1 MLKSLKLLEEDNR
14 IQLFISGDGL
24 RAELV
29 VKKPLTE
36 EELSSYEE
44 LKDFLTGKGIV
55 AGIKEEVLEEGK
67 KLLQEEG
74 RYLIAEGK
82 RPQRGKDG
90 EVKVLFTQELEKRWE
105 EDESGRVDLFD
116 FVKIPEVKEGD
127 LLAELIPPR
136 EGIPGQDVFGKE
148 IPALPGRPAKIRAG
162 KNVELIEE
170 GTKAIAKVA
179 GRPVLVGKTISV
191 LPLFEVDGD
200 VDVSIGN
207 ISFVGSIIVRGT
219 IRSGF
224 KVEAE
229 GDIEV
234 WGNVEAAT
242 VQSQGNVIIRGGIF
256 GREKGLVR
264 ARGDVKAKVIE
275 NAIVE
280 AGQDVIVGEAVFHS
294 HVSAGRKVIVN
305 GRKGLAVGG
314 RIKAGNLVWVKTLGS
329 PMGTSTEV
337 MVGIDPALRDEY
349 NYLLEELEKAKKQLA
364 EGEKAFQAIEEQR
377 NAGKNL
383 DRRMIEIL
391 ERLKKTCRLAEEK
404 KKFCEE
410 RLEELEEIIS
420 GGEGKVLIEEKV
432 YPQVRITV
440 GNLAYLVRDEIPYA
454 SFYKKDQEVVMGS
467 FERPR
472 S

>member
-24 RAELV
+24 RSELV
-29 VKKPLTE
+29 VKKPLSE

-44 LKDFLTGKGIV
+44 LKDFLNSRGITV
-55 AGIKEEVLEEGK
+55 GIKEEVLERGK

-74 RYLIAEGK
+74 RHLVAEGK

-90 EVKVLFTQELEKRWE
+90 EVKILFTQELEKKLE

-127 LLAELIPPR
+127 LLAELIPPG
-136 EGIPGQDVFGKE
+136 EGVPGRDIFGKE
-148 IPALPGRPAKIRAG
+148 IPALPGRPAKIRVG
-162 KNVELIEE
+162 KNVELVEE
-170 GTKAIAKVA
+170 GTKAVAKVA
-179 GRPVLVGKTISV
+179 GRPVLVGKAISV

-200 VDVSIGN
+200 VNTSTGN
-207 ISFVGSIIVRGT
+207 ISFIGSIVVRGT

-234 WGNVEAAT
+234 WGNVEAAI
-242 VQSQGNVIIRGGIF
+242 VQSQGNIMIRGGIF

-275 NAIVE
+275 NATVE
-280 AGQDVIVGEAVFHS
+280 AGQDVIVGEAIFHS
-294 HVSAGRKVIVN
+294 QISAGRKVVVG
-305 GRKGLAVGG
+305 GRGLAVGG
-314 RIKAGNLVWVKTLGS
+314 KIKAGNLVWVKTLGS
-329 PMGTSTEV
+329 SMGTITEV
-337 MVGIDPALRDEY
+337 MVGIDPTLREEY
-349 NYLLEELEKAKKQLA
+349 NFLMGELERVKKQIE
-364 EGEKAFQAIEEQR
+364 EGEKVFRTINERQKV
-377 NAGKNL
+377 GKGL
-383 DRRMIEIL
+383 DPGMIKVL
-391 ERLKKTCRLAEEK
+391 EKLEKTCRLAREK
-404 KKFCEE
+404 KEFCEA

-420 GGEGKVLIEEKV
+420 GGEGKVLVEEKV

-440 GNLAYLVRDEIPYA
+440 GNLTYPVRDEIPYA
-454 SFYKKDQEVVMGS
+454 SFYKKDQEVVLGS
-467 FERPR
+467 FEKPR

>member
-1 MLKSLKLLEEDNR
+1 LLKSLKLLEEDNR

-24 RAELV
+24 RSELV
-29 VKKPLTE
+29 VKKPLSE

-44 LKDFLTGKGIV
+44 LKDFLNSRGITV
-55 AGIKEEVLEEGK
+55 GIKEEVLERGK

-74 RYLIAEGK
+74 RHLVAEGK

-90 EVKVLFTQELEKRWE
+90 EVKILFTQELEKKLE

-127 LLAELIPPR
+127 LLAELIPPG
-136 EGIPGQDVFGKE
+136 EGVPGQDIFGKE
-148 IPALPGRPAKIRAG
+148 IPALLGRPAKIRVG
-162 KNVELIEE
+162 KNVELVEE
-170 GTKAIAKVA
+170 GTKAVAKVA
-179 GRPVLVGKTISV
+179 GRPVLIGKTISV

-200 VDVSIGN
+200 VNTSTGN
-207 ISFVGSIIVRGT
+207 ISFIGSIVIRGT

-234 WGNVEAAT
+234 WGNVEAAI
-242 VQSQGNVIIRGGIF
+242 VQSQGNIMIRGGIF

-275 NAIVE
+275 NATVE
-280 AGQDVIVGEAVFHS
+280 AGQDVIVGEAIFHS
-294 HVSAGRKVIVN
+294 QISAGRKVVVG
-305 GRKGLAVGG
+305 GRGLAVGG
-314 RIKAGNLVWVKTLGS
+314 KIKAGNLVWVKTLGS
-329 PMGTSTEV
+329 SMGTITEV
-337 MVGIDPALRDEY
+337 MVGIDPTLREEY
-349 NYLLEELEKAKKQLA
+349 NFLMGELERVKKQIE
-364 EGEKAFQAIEEQR
+364 EGEKVFRTISERQKV
-377 NAGKNL
+377 GKGL
-383 DRRMIEIL
+383 DPGMIKVL
-391 ERLKKTCRLAEEK
+391 EKLEKTCRLAREK
-404 KKFCEE
+404 KEFCEA

-420 GGEGKVLIEEKV
+420 GGEGKVLVEEKV

-440 GNLAYLVRDEIPYA
+440 GNLTYPVRDEIPYA
-454 SFYKKDQEVVMGS
+454 SFYKKDQEVVLGS
-467 FERPR
+467 FEKPR

>member
-24 RAELV
+24 RSELV
-29 VKKPLTE
+29 VKKPLSE

-44 LKDFLTGKGIV
+44 LKDFLNSRGITV
-55 AGIKEEVLEEGK
+55 GIKEEVLERGK

-74 RYLIAEGK
+74 RHLVAEGK

-90 EVKVLFTQELEKRWE
+90 EVKILFTQELEKKLE

-127 LLAELIPPR
+127 LLAELIPPG
-136 EGIPGQDVFGKE
+136 EGVPGQDIFGKE
-148 IPALPGRPAKIRAG
+148 IPALLGRPAKIRVG
-162 KNVELIEE
+162 KNVELVEE
-170 GTKAIAKVA
+170 GTKAVAKVA
-179 GRPVLVGKTISV
+179 GRPVLIGKTISV

-200 VDVSIGN
+200 VNTSTGN
-207 ISFVGSIIVRGT
+207 ISFIGSIVIRGT

-234 WGNVEAAT
+234 WGNVEAAI
-242 VQSQGNVIIRGGIF
+242 VQSQGNIMIRGGIF

-275 NAIVE
+275 NATVE
-280 AGQDVIVGEAVFHS
+280 AGQDVIVGEAIFHS
-294 HVSAGRKVIVN
+294 QISAGRKVVVG
-305 GRKGLAVGG
+305 GRGLAVGG
-314 RIKAGNLVWVKTLGS
+314 KIKAGNLVWVKTLGS
-329 PMGTSTEV
+329 SMGTITEV
-337 MVGIDPALRDEY
+337 MVGIDPTLREEY
-349 NYLLEELEKAKKQLA
+349 NFLMGELERVKKQIE
-364 EGEKAFQAIEEQR
+364 EGEKVFRTISERQKV
-377 NAGKNL
+377 GKGL
-383 DRRMIEIL
+383 DPGMIKVL
-391 ERLKKTCRLAEEK
+391 EKLEKTCRLAREK
-404 KKFCEE
+404 KEFCEA

-420 GGEGKVLIEEKV
+420 GGEGKVLVEEKV

-440 GNLAYLVRDEIPYA
+440 GNLTYPVRDEIPYA
-454 SFYKKDQEVVMGS
+454 SFYKKDQEVVLGS
-467 FERPR
+467 FEKPR

>member
-29 VKKPLTE
+29 VKKPLSE

-44 LKDFLTGKGIV
+44 LKDFLNSRGITV
-55 AGIKEEVLEEGK
+55 GIKEEVLERGK

-74 RYLIAEGK
+74 RHLVAEGK

-90 EVKVLFTQELEKRWE
+90 EVKILFTQELEKKLE

-127 LLAELIPPR
+127 LLAELIPPG
-136 EGIPGQDVFGKE
+136 EGVPGQDIFGKE
-148 IPALPGRPAKIRAG
+148 IPALLGRPAKIRVG
-162 KNVELIEE
+162 KNVELVEE
-170 GTKAIAKVA
+170 GTKAVAKVA

-200 VDVSIGN
+200 VNTSTGN
-207 ISFVGSIIVRGT
+207 ISFIGSIVVRGT

-234 WGNVEAAT
+234 WGNVEAAI
-242 VQSQGNVIIRGGIF
+242 VQSQGNIMIRGGIF

-275 NAIVE
+275 NATVE
-280 AGQDVIVGEAVFHS
+280 AGQDVIVGEAIFHS
-294 HVSAGRKVIVN
+294 QVSAGRKVVVN
-305 GRKGLAVGG
+305 GRKGLVVGG
-314 RIKAGNLVWVKTLGS
+314 RIRAGNLVWMKTLGS
-329 PMGTSTEV
+329 PMGTNTEV
-337 MVGIDPALRDEY
+337 MVGIDPVLREEY

-364 EGEKAFQAIEEQR
+364 EGEKAFQVLDEQQKV
-377 NAGKNL
+377 GKNI
-383 DRRMIEIL
+383 DYRMIKIL
-391 ERLKKTCRLAEEK
+391 EKLKKTCQLAEEK
-404 KKFCEE
+404 KRFCEE
-410 RLEELEEIIS
+410 LLEELEEIIS
-420 GGEGKVLIEEKV
+420 GGEGKVLVEEKV

-440 GNLAYLVRDEIPYA
+440 GNLTYLVRDEIPYA
-454 SFYKKDQEVVMGS
+454 SFYKKDQEVIMGS